1 MARQPAH
8 PAGIVT
14 IGAPFAGPVSVN
26 EKMIIRNEKIDF
38 ER

>member
-1 MARQPAH
+1 MAHQPAH

-26 EKMIIRNEKIDF
+26 ENRRVRQVPNH
-38 ER
+38 